1 MSGLSDTAWD
11 ELIAVIDGEPAAE
24 PSPAEPEAPEAQ
36 AQTVTEQTAPDGDD
50 ADVAAEPVAEE
61 EPDAKAADLAAREAA
76 LAERERAEAEKQRE
90 AQARYLAW
98 QEQEAEKKSNAYFQ
112 ELEQV
117 DPDLAKQYLGFR
129 QGVMQQRREAE
140 ARANGAEHGLTAAMI
155 ALEQVVGPEQF
166 QQVLELTGHLV
177 SYPSADQMQ
186 SALMQERQRID
197 KDSAEKAAL
206 QNTIRELRARVEAQ
220 ERPAAADAVDRGAAG
235 PGTGTRLEDAPD
247 FDTFFEQLIQEA
259 A

>member
-1 MSGLSDTAWD
+1 MSGLSDTDWD
-11 ELIAVIDGEPAAE
+11 SFAAVIDGEPVAE
-24 PSPAEPEAPEAQ
+24 PSPAEPEAPQTQ
-36 AQTVTEQTAPDGDD
+36 AQTDTEQTAPDGED
-50 ADVAAEPVAEE
+50 AGAAVEPEAEP
-61 EPDAKAADLAAREAA
+61 EPDARAAELAARDAA

-90 AQARYLAW
+90 AQARYAAW
-98 QEQEAEKKSNAYFQ
+98 QEQEAEKKSNAYYQ

-129 QGVMQQRREAE
+129 QGVMQQRRDAE

-186 SALMQERQRID
+186 SALTQERQRID

-206 QNTIRELRARVEAQ
+206 QKTIMELRARVEAQ

-235 PGTGTRLEDAPD
+235 PGTGNRPEDATD
-247 FDTFFEQLIQEA
+247 FNTFFERLFA
-259 A
+259 

>member
-1 MSGLSDTAWD
+1 MSELSDTAW
-11 ELIAVIDGEPAAE
+11 ETLTAAIDGEPAAE
-24 PSPAEPEAPEAQ
+24 PSPAEPDAPEAD
-36 AQTVTEQTAPDGDD
+36 AQTVTDQTAPDGVEEPAAVEPD
-50 ADVAAEPVAEE
+50 ADP
-61 EPDAKAADLAAREAA
+61 EPDAKAAELAAREAA
-76 LAERERAEAEKQRE
+76 LAERERAEAQAKAE

-98 QEQEAEKKSNAYFQ
+98 QEQEAEKKSNAYYQ

-129 QGVMQQRREAE
+129 QGVLQQRREAE

-177 SYPSADQMQ
+177 SYQSADQMQ
-186 SALMQERQRID
+186 NALMQEKRRAAEQ
-197 KDSAEKAAL
+197 SAEKAAL
-206 QNTIRELRARVEAQ
+206 QNTIRELRAQIEAKN
-220 ERPAAADAVDRGAAG
+220 RPAEADAVDRGAAG
-235 PGTGTRLEDAPD
+235 PGSGTRLQDAPD
-247 FDTFFEQLIQEA
+247 FGTFFEQLIQGA